1 MAGISLPSCGTKAR
15 VSRCRRVPP
24 VIEDAYVGVLQM
36 GYEEGKK
43 ILAAD
48 YVSDAQAGCILF
60 YRKLKTGFFVMTGFR
75 GGNMPSGRPAECA
88 AEKEAVS
95 LHDSAIY

>member
-1 MAGISLPSCGTKAR
+1 
-15 VSRCRRVPP
+15 
-24 VIEDAYVGVLQM
+24 
-36 GYEEGKK
+36 
-43 ILAAD
+43 
-48 YVSDAQAGCILF
+48 VSDAQAGCILF

-75 GGNMPSGRPAECA
+75 GGNMPSGRLAECA

>member
-1 MAGISLPSCGTKAR
+1 MLVC
-15 VSRCRRVPP
+15 CRWDKKR
-24 VIEDAYVGVLQM
+24 E
-36 GYEEGKK
+36 KK

-75 GGNMPSGRPAECA
+75 GGNMPSGRLAECA